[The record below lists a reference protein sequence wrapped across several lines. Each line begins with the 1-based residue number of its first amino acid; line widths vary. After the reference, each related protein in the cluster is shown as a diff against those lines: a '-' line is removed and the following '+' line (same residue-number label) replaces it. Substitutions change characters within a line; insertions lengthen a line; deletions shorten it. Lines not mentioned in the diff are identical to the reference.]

1 MKAGDYIPSLG
12 CLLIR
17 EVPFKEMCSMY
28 DDNCLEYDMDDL
40 WDAYQ
45 ERGTPWRAMT
55 AASGRMTIIW
65 PHEIEESEL
74 VSIESR

>member
-1 MKAGDYIPSLG
+1 VQSGDYIPSMG
-12 CLLIR
+12 YILIR
-17 EVPFKEMCSMY
+17 EVPFKEMCGMY

-55 AASGRMTIIW
+55 KTGETTIVW
-65 PHEIEESEL
+65 PNHIDDTEL

>member
-1 MKAGDYIPSLG
+1 MKEGDYIPSLG
-12 CLLIR
+12 YMLIR
-17 EVPFKEMCSMY
+17 EVRFREMCKMY

-45 ERGTPWRAMT
+45 ERGTPWRAIT
-55 AASGRMTIIW
+55 TSGRMTIIW
-65 PHEIEESEL
+65 PHEIEESEV

>member
-1 MKAGDYIPSLG
+1 VKAGDYILSLG

-17 EVPFKEMCSMY
+17 EVPFREMCRMY

-45 ERGTPWRAMT
+45 ERGTPWRAMSS
-55 AASGRMTIIW
+55 SGKMTIIW
-65 PHEIEESEL
+65 PHEIEVSEV

>member
-1 MKAGDYIPSLG
+1 MKEGDYIPSLG
-12 CLLIR
+12 YMLIR
-17 EVPFKEMCSMY
+17 EVSFKEMCGMY

-55 AASGRMTIIW
+55 TSGRMTIIW
-65 PHEIEESEL
+65 PNDIEASEV